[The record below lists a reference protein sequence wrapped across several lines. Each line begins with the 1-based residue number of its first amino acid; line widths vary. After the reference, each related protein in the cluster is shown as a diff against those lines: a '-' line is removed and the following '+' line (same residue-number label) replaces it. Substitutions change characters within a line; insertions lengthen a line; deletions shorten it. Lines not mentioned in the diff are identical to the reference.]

1 VLYKSLNILG
11 GGVGGWSKLIDL
23 VKPYTESVT
32 HSLTLYIR
40 RCGGVECLIPAS
52 DLGAEDSFE
61 LEFSKFEALSP
72 IPPLPPDY
80 LAGEAL

>member
-1 VLYKSLNILG
+1 M
-11 GGVGGWSKLIDL
+11 
-23 VKPYTESVT
+23 
-32 HSLTLYIR
+32 
-40 RCGGVECLIPAS
+40 ECLIPAS

-80 LAGEAL
+80 LAGEGIVEIGNVAGRHGGR